1 MAPSPS
7 ATFDFIS
14 AVSALDHFTVPGVN
28 ANSRSLSVKLFSCCR
43 GIGMSERSSAKS
55 QASISRRPWNFNI
68 QYHYLVLRSV
78 PVGCQCALDVGCGS
92 GLVTRK
98 LVTHSE
104 SVIGIDVDP
113 QALSLACA
121 YRDLASH
128 PEESRVHY
136 VEGDVLMA
144 PFPPASFDFISAVAA
159 LHHLPLRPALM
170 RFRDLLRPGGTVAVI
185 GHYRSHTLMDRAC
198 NAAVWPI
205 DRILRVTRGCY
216 RPPMRR
222 QPPEET
228 LAAIRGACREVLP
241 GAVVKR
247 LLLYRYFLIWR
258 KT

>member
-1 MAPSPS
+1 MKSRTS
-7 ATFDFIS
+7 
-14 AVSALDHFTVPGVN
+14 VSHRL
-28 ANSRSLSVKLFSCCR
+28 
-43 GIGMSERSSAKS
+43 
-55 QASISRRPWNFNI
+55 WNYNI
-68 QYHYLVLRSV
+68 QYHHLVLRSV
-78 PVGCQCALDVGCGS
+78 PVGCQRALDVGCGT

-98 LVTHSE
+98 LIPHSE

-121 YRDLASH
+121 CRNLASH

-170 RFRDLLRPGGTVAVI
+170 RFRDLLRTGGTVAVI
-185 GHYRSHTLMDRAC
+185 GHYRSHTLIDHAC

-216 RPPMRR
+216 RPTTRR

-247 LLLYRYFLIWR
+247 LFLHRYFLIWR
-258 KT
+258 KC